1 MLKIMPNNLTLINE
15 INFHDKVLSFIHH
28 RHMDIQTYE
37 DMKEVYI
44 KMLENNYFF
53 ILNPELKLHMMLD
66 LTYNLNQTQE
76 NRVPVLDCLDVDDSD
91 DESEDTY
98 QIRRS

>member
-1 MLKIMPNNLTLINE
+1 
-15 INFHDKVLSFIHH
+15 
-28 RHMDIQTYE
+28 
-37 DMKEVYI
+37 MKDVYI

-76 NRVPVLDCLDVDDSD
+76 NRVPVLDCLDVDESE

>member
-1 MLKIMPNNLTLINE
+1 
-15 INFHDKVLSFIHH
+15 
-28 RHMDIQTYE
+28 
-37 DMKEVYI
+37 
-44 KMLENNYFF
+44 
-53 ILNPELKLHMMLD
+53 MLD

-76 NRVPVLDCLDVDDSD
+76 NRVPVLDCLDVDESE